1 METKSMLYL
10 VTEYASNGEM
20 FSKCHVFKDPLMLIS
35 LVISNVKE
43 SVIIFCPLC
52 YSLFLGD

>member
-20 FSKCHVFKDPLMLIS
+20 FSKFARHFDMFSFKDPLMLIS
-35 LVISNVKE
+35 LVIYN
-43 SVIIFCPLC
+43 L
-52 YSLFLGD
+52 

>member
-35 LVISNVKE
+35 LVIYNLE
-43 SVIIFCPLC
+43 SVIVFRPLC
-52 YSLFLGD
+52 YSSFFGD